1 MSQLR
6 LAIDL
11 GAGSGRAVVGGISDG
26 RVRLREVHRFEYP
39 ARQRAGHLRWD
50 AEALFGGLRW
60 GLRAAGT
67 MAAAEGADLASVGVD
82 SWAVDYGLLDAQG
95 RLLEE
100 PVCYRDPRTD
110 GVLDDVLRIVPRA
123 ELFARTGN
131 HVLKLNTLYQLV
143 AHGREGFPSA
153 AVRLLMVPDLCHH
166 FLCSSQTG
174 EYTNATTTQI
184 LNAETGRWDDG
195 LVERL
200 GLPRALLPEVLPA
213 GQRLGRL
220 QPARAAELDLTELE
234 VIAPATHDTASAVAG
249 TPLQPGW
256 AYISSGTWSLVGVER
271 AAPLLGAAVGEANF
285 TNEGGPYGTTR
296 LLKNV
301 MGLWLLESCRREWAA
316 AGRGQTLDELLLA
329 VAAARGFPGFVY
341 PDAERF
347 FSPASMLCEVRR
359 ALGETGQP
367 EPEHPAI
374 VAKVVLDSLAMR
386 YASVVCAIEKLTGRE
401 VAGIHI
407 VGGGSQNDY
416 LNQATANAA
425 DRPVLAGP
433 REATAAGNFL
443 VQSIAAGD
451 VASLEE
457 GRHLLG
463 RSLPSRRFEP
473 REARAWAAVAPRYR
487 ELEEAA
493 C

>member
-1 MSQLR
+1 M
-6 LAIDL
+6 DL
-11 GAGSGRAVVGGISDG
+11 GAGSGRAVVGGIGEG
-26 RVRLREVHRFEYP
+26 RVRLREVHRFQYP
-39 ARQRAGHLRWD
+39 ARQRDGHLRWD
-50 AEALFGGLRW
+50 ADALLGGLRE
-60 GLRAAGT
+60 GLRAAGA
-67 MAAAEGADLASVGVD
+67 MAAAEGAELASVGVD
-82 SWAVDYGLLDAQG
+82 SWAVDYGLLDARG

-110 GVLDDVLRIVPRA
+110 GVVDDVLRIVPRA
-123 ELFARTGN
+123 ELFARTGS

-143 AHGREGFPSA
+143 AHGRDGFPA
-153 AVRLLMVPDLCHH
+153 GAVRLLMIPDLCHH
-166 FLCSSQTG
+166 FLCASETG
-174 EYTNATTTQI
+174 EYTNATTTQ
-184 LNAETGRWDDG
+184 LMNAETGRWDDD

-220 QPARAAELDLTELE
+220 QPTRAAELDLTELE

-271 AAPLLGAAVGEANF
+271 DAPLLGAAVGEANF

-316 AGRGQTLDELLLA
+316 AGRVQTLDELLLA
-329 VAAARGFPGFVY
+329 VAAVDGFPGFLY

-359 ALGETGQP
+359 ALTETGQAAP
-367 EPEHPAI
+367 DDPAV
-374 VAKVVLDSLAMR
+374 VAKVVLDSLALR
-386 YASVVCAIEKLTGRE
+386 YASVVGAIEKLTGRE
-401 VAGIHI
+401 IAGIHI

-433 REATAAGNFL
+433 QEATAAGNFL
-443 VQSIAAGD
+443 VQSIAAGE
-451 VASLEE
+451 VASLDE

-463 RSLPSRRFEP
+463 RSLPTRRFEP

-487 ELEEAA
+487 ELEAAA

>member
-1 MSQLR
+1 MSRLR
-6 LAIDL
+6 VAIDL
-11 GAGSGRAVVGGISDG
+11 GAGSGRAVVGGIGEG
-26 RVRLREVHRFEYP
+26 RMRLSEVHRFDYP
-39 ARQRAGHLRWD
+39 ARQRDGHLRWD
-50 AEALFGGLRW
+50 TEALFGGLRR
-60 GLRAAGT
+60 GLQAAGT
-67 MAAAEGADLASVGVD
+67 MAAAEGEDLASVGVD
-82 SWAVDYGLLDAQG
+82 SWAVDYGLLDAGG

-100 PVCYRDPRTD
+100 PVCYRDRRTE
-110 GVLDDVLRIVPRA
+110 GVVEDVLRIVPRA
-123 ELFARTGN
+123 ELFARTGT

-143 AHGREGFPSA
+143 AHGREGFPSGA
-153 AVRLLMVPDLCHH
+153 ARLLMVPDLCHH
-166 FLCSSQTG
+166 FLCASETG
-174 EYTNATTTQI
+174 EYTNATTTQL
-184 LNAETGRWDDG
+184 LNAETGRWDDD
-195 LVERL
+195 LVARL

-213 GQRLGRL
+213 GRRLGRL
-220 QPARAAELDLTELE
+220 QPARAAEWGLTELE

-249 TPLQPGW
+249 TPLRPGW

-271 AAPLLGAAVGEANF
+271 DAPLLGAEVGEANF

-316 AGRGQTLDELLLA
+316 AGRAQALDALLLS
-329 VAAARGFPGFVY
+329 AAAVDGFPGFVY

-347 FSPASMLCEVRR
+347 FSPASMLCEVRG
-359 ALGETGQP
+359 ALSETGQP
-367 EPEHPAI
+367 APDDPA
-374 VAKVVLDSLAMR
+374 VVTKVMLDSLALR
-386 YASVVCAIEKLTGRE
+386 YASVVCALEKLTGRAI
-401 VAGIHI
+401 AGIHI

-433 REATAAGNFL
+433 QEATAAGNFL

-457 GRHLLG
+457 GRHLMA
-463 RSLPSRRFEP
+463 RSLPPRRFEP
-473 REARAWAAVAPRYR
+473 RGARAWAAVAPRYR
-487 ELEEAA
+487 ELEAAA